1 MSFRILHKCDYK
13 DSSFEL
19 NKRIKVKTNSSFN
32 INKHNTYGE

>member
-19 NKRIKVKTNSSFN
+19 IKQEKVKQKIVLLTNKN
-32 INKHNTYGE
+32 I